1 MTLPWESFTS
11 LPAQAAVVRVLP
23 SVATIIPSQP
33 ADADRMAPRK
43 KAKVVRTPSSF
54 VC

>member
-1 MTLPWESFTS
+1 
-11 LPAQAAVVRVLP
+11 
-23 SVATIIPSQP
+23 VATIIPSQP

-43 KAKVVRTPSSF
+43 KANVVRTPSSF